1 MVDLSD
7 YVMMAELQE
16 MMHIT
21 IPAYVKRRTITI
33 AHTRFI
39 HKEVIHMF
47 PFACLASK
55 CTDLKGYLPLQ
66 YFAKEVGISWKTL
79 DHRIAFMR
87 KSGLHVFTYK
97 VMYNRVMIEVGHELI
112 LASQRY
118 IPFYLRN
125 FQTADEYHVREMHRV
140 GDITVG
146 FY

>member
-21 IPAYVKRRTITI
+21 IPAHIKRKAITI

-39 HKEVIHMF
+39 HKDAFKMANFE
-47 PFACLASK
+47 CLIAK

-87 KSGLHVFTYK
+87 KSGLDVFTYK
-97 VMYNRVMIEVGHELI
+97 VMFNRVMIEVGHELI

-125 FQTADEYHVREMHRV
+125 FQTSDKYNVREMHRV

>member
-21 IPAYVKRRTITI
+21 IPAYVKRRAITL

-39 HKEVIHMF
+39 HKDVLKMWAFE
-47 PFACLASK
+47 CLVSK

-87 KSGLHVFTYK
+87 KSGLEVFTHK
-97 VMYNRVMIEVGHELI
+97 LICNRVMIHVGHELI
-112 LASQRY
+112 VASQKLT
-118 IPFYLRN
+118 PFYLRN
-125 FQTADEYHVREMHRV
+125 FQTADEYDVKEIHRV